1 MSRIPED
8 RSQWKPVHT
17 RKLDI
22 QTYAVAA
29 DAIVVEGCLLDNR
42 LHDTYPMTGERRPAG
57 VVHHLILRMRVAGPD
72 LTIEAIEAEFATTPR
87 EACPEAQAT
96 LDRIRGMCISSGF
109 SEAVK
114 ARIGGAAGCAH
125 LTALL
130 LAMAPAAVQGFWAAV
145 SAEPVDTGRYADKA
159 LALLTDTCWVWRRE
173 GPLMAEFRRR
183 LEEGAA
189 GEGNS

>member
-1 MSRIPED
+1 MSPIPED
-8 RSQWKPVHT
+8 RSHWKPVHT

-22 QTYAVAA
+22 CTYAVAS
-29 DAIVVEGCLLDNR
+29 DAIVVEGSLLDNR
-42 LHDTYPMTGERRPAG
+42 LHDTYPMTGEPRPAG
-57 VVHHLILRMRVAGPD
+57 IVHHMTLRMRVAGPA
-72 LTIEAIEAEFATTPR
+72 LTIEAVEAEFTTTPR
-87 EACPEAQAT
+87 KACPETQAT
-96 LDRIRGMCISSGF
+96 LDRIRGMRIASGF
-109 SEAVK
+109 TEEVK

-159 LALLTDTCWVWRRE
+159 LALLTDTCWVWRKD
-173 GPLMAEFRRR
+173 GPLMAEFRKR

-189 GEGNS
+189 GKG